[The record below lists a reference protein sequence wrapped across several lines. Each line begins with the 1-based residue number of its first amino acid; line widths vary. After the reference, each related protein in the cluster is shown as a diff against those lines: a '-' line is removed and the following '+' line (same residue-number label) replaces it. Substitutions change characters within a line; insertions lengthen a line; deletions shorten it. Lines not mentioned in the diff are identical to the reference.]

1 MWMAIPD
8 GMTLDDAREL
18 MSYGIPLRTRLRE
31 QAARPSVC

>member
-1 MWMAIPD
+1 MAIPE

-18 MSYGIPLRTRLRE
+18 MSYGILLRTRLRE